1 MNKFSKLIYVV
12 IGIVL
17 TIVAMK
23 TFYDAS
29 LVNNKKGWYVIE
41 GSIIDTSL
49 QVTHPQDIYYVK
61 EGSVDY
67 NKNVNQF
74 EYSLLAD
81 GTVSIDKYNGKSS
94 ILVIPSEINGKKVS
108 VVNFSGN
115 FRQIKVPATVKAI
128 TGKLEITDKMNES
141 ILTALVVFA
150 VTLIVYVTVI
160 IVATKKFDLKVAF
173 TSLMYLLVPIIYTLA
188 TKKYLVIKSSYDYTY
203 LALMLVTT
211 LIYVMI
217 VAIMVGYTKDKEEPK
232 KVAAK
237 KAPAKNTT
245 TTKKAPAKKKTTTKK
260 K

>member
-61 EGSVDY
+61 EDSVDY

-94 ILVIPSEINGKKVS
+94 ILVIPSEINGVQITS
-108 VVNFSGN
+108 IWGN
-115 FRQIKVPATVKAI
+115 AFYNKWI
-128 TGKLEITDKMNES
+128 TS
-141 ILTALVVFA
+141 
-150 VTLIVYVTVI
+150 VI
-160 IVATKKFDLKVAF
+160 IPDTVTSIWNSAFSYNDLAA
-173 TSLMYLLVPIIYTLA
+173 S
-188 TKKYLVIKSSYDYTY
+188 
-203 LALMLVTT
+203 
-211 LIYVMI
+211 
-217 VAIMVGYTKDKEEPK
+217 IMVG
-232 KVAAK
+232 VGA
-237 KAPAKNTT
+237 
-245 TTKKAPAKKKTTTKK
+245 
-260 K
+260 